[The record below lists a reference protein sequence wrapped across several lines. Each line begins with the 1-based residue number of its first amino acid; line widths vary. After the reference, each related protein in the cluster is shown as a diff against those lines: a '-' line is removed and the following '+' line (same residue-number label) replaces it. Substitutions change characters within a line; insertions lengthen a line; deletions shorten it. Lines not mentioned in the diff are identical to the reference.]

1 MSSSTNAAREIG
13 EISTEMTTLTMLIV
27 NLKYLVPMKPP
38 DLGTGTNP
46 IIIEEDCAPLG
57 SALNPINVE
66 DSGNPILA
74 PTKSPACEDLG
85 KSQAP
90 NRPSICYMVNW
101 G

>member
-1 MSSSTNAAREIG
+1 MCSSTNAALEIG
-13 EISTEMTTLTMLIV
+13 KTSTEMTTLSMLIV
-27 NLKYLVPMKPP
+27 NFKYLVPIKPP

-46 IIIEEDCAPLG
+46 IVIEEDCAPLG

-66 DSGNPILA
+66 EDSRNSILA

-90 NRPSICYMVNW
+90 KQFTICYILN
-101 G
+101 